1 MYSKSIV
8 EDNFVRVS
16 LYILGI
22 WLFMYLMN
30 SYGIGLIADLV
41 ASNVGEEGDIGYVLV
56 NAIFVG
62 IGRVFEGIRI
72 IFLMTLFMDL
82 EKD

>member
-1 MYSKSIV
+1 MV
-8 EDNFVRVS
+8 N
-16 LYILGI
+16 
-22 WLFMYLMN
+22 YLLN
-30 SYGIGLIADLV
+30 NYGIDLIADFV
-41 ASNVGEEGDIGYVLV
+41 AGNVGEEGDIPYVIV

-62 IGRVFEGIRI
+62 LGRVFEGIRI